1 MGPEGI
7 LTLSWLIRLRWAALA
22 VYAGLLALAGLT
34 LGLDIPLGLCGSLLL
49 VVAATNLCLQ
59 AWWDASG
66 PGPRGLTGSVLVMD
80 TLVFGGLLYAT
91 GGPANPCSA
100 LFLVHVALAASV
112 LGLRWGWGMALL
124 VAGVDGL
131 LFPFH
136 LPLGHL
142 DHQMAGMEWHLA
154 GMWAGLALTAAL
166 VAHFVGRLSEALA
179 RQRSRAESLQARA
192 DREARLAAVTAL
204 AAGAAHE
211 LATPLGTIAL
221 AASDLDPADPP
232 SLAADVALIQREV
245 DRCRGILDSLAYEGG
260 QLTAEAPQ
268 TLDLAAWI
276 RTLAEGFGPRV
287 LMEAEDLRAH
297 LPARS
302 LALVLRGL
310 VKNARE
316 AAGPEEVIHLRVGR
330 GPEGGL
336 WFRVVDP
343 GPGFPPELLP
353 RAGEAFFS
361 TKGEEGMGLGLFLA
375 RGWAERLGGRLVLAS
390 RPGSTEVALHLPAEV
405 LR

>member
-1 MGPEGI
+1 MTPEGI

-22 VYAGLLALAGLT
+22 VYAGLLALAVLAMD
-34 LGLDIPLGLCGSLLL
+34 LDIPLGLCGSLLL
-49 VVAATNLCLQ
+49 VVATTNLCLL

-66 PGPRGLTGSVLVMD
+66 PGPRGLTGAVLVLD

-112 LGLRWGWGMALL
+112 LGLRWGWAMALL
-124 VAGVDGL
+124 VAVVDGL

-142 DHQMAGMEWHLA
+142 DHQMAGMAWHLA
-154 GMWAGLALTAAL
+154 GMWAGLALTAIL
-166 VAHFVGRLSEALA
+166 VAHFVGRLSEALGRERA
-179 RQRSRAESLQARA
+179 RAESLQVRA

-221 AASDLDPADPP
+221 AASDLDPADPRA
-232 SLAADVALIQREV
+232 LAADVALIQREV
-245 DRCRGILDSLAYEGG
+245 DRCRGILDTLAYEGG

-268 TLDLAAWI
+268 TLDLGTWI
-276 RTLAEGFGPRV
+276 RTLAEGFGPRLYV
-287 LMEAEDLRAH
+287 EAEDLRAH

-316 AAGPEEVIHLRVGR
+316 AAGTEAFIQLRVGMEPTGELR
-330 GPEGGL
+330 I
-336 WFRVVDP
+336 RVIDL

-353 RAGEAFFS
+353 RVGEAFLS

-375 RGWAERLGGRLVLAS
+375 RGWTERLGGHLVVES
-390 RPGSTEVALHLPAEV
+390 RPGLTQVALHLPAEV

>member
-1 MGPEGI
+1 MAPEGI

-22 VYAGLLALAGLT
+22 VYAGLLGLAVVA
-34 LGLDIPLGLCGSLLL
+34 LGLEIPLALCGSLLL
-49 VVAATNLCLQ
+49 VTATSNLSLQ

-66 PGPRGLTGSVLVMD
+66 PGPRALTGAVLVLD

-112 LGLRWGWGMALL
+112 LGLRWGWAMAVL
-124 VAGVDGL
+124 VAAVDGL

-142 DHQMAGMEWHLA
+142 DHQMADMGWHLW
-154 GMWAGLALTAAL
+154 GMWGGLALTGAL

-179 RQRSRAESLQARA
+179 RQRERAEALQARA
-192 DREARLAAVTAL
+192 DREARLAAISAL

-211 LATPLGTIAL
+211 LATPLGTLAL
-221 AASDLDPADPP
+221 VASDLDPEDLETLPGD
-232 SLAADVALIQREV
+232 LALIRQEV
-245 DRCRGILDSLAYEGG
+245 ERCRQILDALAFEGG
-260 QLTAEAPQ
+260 QLTAEASQ
-268 TLDLAAWI
+268 DLDLEAWVQALGP
-276 RTLAEGFGPRV
+276 TLGPRV
-287 LMEAEDLRAH
+287 HVEVEPLRAH
-297 LPARS
+297 LPPRS

-316 AAGPEEVIHLRVGR
+316 AAGPEEVIQLRVGR
-330 GPEGGL
+330 DGSGGWAFKVIDL
-336 WFRVVDP
+336 
-343 GPGFPPELLP
+343 GPGFPAALLP
-353 RAGEAFFS
+353 RAGEAFLS
-361 TKGEEGMGLGLFLA
+361 TKGEEGLGLGLFLA
-375 RGWAERLGGRLVLAS
+375 RGWVERLGGRLGIES
-390 RPGSTEVALHLPAEV
+390 RPGLTQVGLHLPWGL